1 MKQLTVRERAM
12 LEAYLQCGKKM
23 DEIAT
28 LLGVHRSTIYREL
41 QRNRPSPTSPYCA
54 VYAQQ
59 CVTRRQQERPRRTY
73 FTENMREVARSL
85 LVNHRLSPEQITGR
99 CRLRGEPMVS
109 HERLYQWIWK
119 DKREAGILYLYLRR
133 QDHCRQRRMNTYRY
147 RSAIPNRMDISLRP
161 EEANKRLRFGDL
173 EIDTLAGRKRG
184 KAVLTIN
191 DRRSLFLWTALLPE
205 RSPRWVAL
213 ATIRLLMPYKGLIHT
228 ITSDNGREFSD
239 HELISKALDVKF
251 YFASPF
257 KAWQRGSNENLNGLL
272 RQYIPRGSAI
282 GKLTHAR
289 LQQITDEI
297 NNRPRKTLGF
307 FSPKEFPR
315 FPMKVSLPARNQ
327 CEQPPKYSLKLP
339 TRMK

>member
-1 MKQLTVRERAM
+1 MRQLTVRERTM
-12 LEAYLQCGKKM
+12 LEAYLKCGKKM
-23 DEIAT
+23 DEIAR

-41 QRNRPSPTSPYCA
+41 RRNRPSPTAPYCA

-59 CVTRRQQERPRRTY
+59 CVTRRQRDRHRRIY
-73 FTENMREVARSL
+73 FTERMRETARML
-85 LVNHRLSPEQITGR
+85 LMRHRLSPEQITGR

-109 HERLYQWIWK
+109 HERLYQWIWQ
-119 DKREAGILYLYLRR
+119 DKKESGMLYLFLRR
-133 QDHCRQRRMNTYRY
+133 QDHARQRRINAYRY
-147 RSAIPNRMDISLRP
+147 RSVIPNRVDISQRP

-173 EIDTLAGRKRG
+173 EIDTMAGRKRG
-184 KAVLTIN
+184 RTVLTIN

-205 RSPRWVAL
+205 RSSRWVAL
-213 ATIRLLMPYKGLIHT
+213 ATIRLLMPYKGLLHT

-239 HELISKALDVKF
+239 HELISKALGVKF

-282 GKLTHAR
+282 EKLTHAR

-297 NNRPRKTLGF
+297 NNRPRKSLGY

-315 FPMKVSLPARNQ
+315 FPMKFTPPVKGVWTS
-327 CEQPPKYSLKLP
+327 PPKHPLKLP
-339 TRMK
+339 SRMK